1 MASLKPH
8 FFAIVNPAA
17 GGGRSAKLA
26 GPALADL
33 REKGLRIDIF
43 ASTGPGQAIELA
55 REAYEQ
61 GYRRFIAVGGDGTAH
76 EILNGVYERARGK
89 ERIALGFLPLG
100 TGNSFLRDFTKDGAS
115 ASLQALTEGRTRPV
129 DLLHLT
135 HTKGEIYSFNLLS
148 LGFTA
153 DVGALTNRYFKPF
166 GYLGYLLGVFVR
178 VVQLRR
184 RAFRLRCDD
193 DKDWD
198 ERRCLFLSFN
208 NSKFTG
214 GTMLIAPQANPTDGF
229 IEFVRWGPIGRIG
242 LLRMLPKLYDG
253 THIEHPL
260 ASRRAVRRVE
270 FGTQAPVDV
279 LIDGEIA
286 ALKCVSLDIIPA
298 AVDIYI

>member
-1 MASLKPH
+1 VSLKPH

-26 GPALADL
+26 GPALAGL
-33 REKGLRIDIF
+33 REKGLKIDIF
-43 ASTGPGQAIELA
+43 ASTGPGHAVELA

-76 EILNGVYERARGK
+76 EILNGVYERAHGK
-89 ERIALGFLPLG
+89 DRIALGFLPLG
-100 TGNSFLRDFTKDGAS
+100 TGNSFLRDFTKEGAS
-115 ASLQALTEGRTRPV
+115 ASLQALTEIRTRPV
-129 DLLHLT
+129 DLLRLT
-135 HTKGEIYSFNLLS
+135 HTRGEIFSFNLLS

-214 GTMLIAPQANPTDGF
+214 GTMLIAPQANPTDGL

-253 THIEHPL
+253 THIEHRL
-260 ASRRAVRRVE
+260 ASRRAVRHVE
-270 FGTQAPVDV
+270 FGTQVPVDV

-286 ALKCVSLDIIPA
+286 ALECVSLDVIPA

>member
-1 MASLKPH
+1 MKNS

-26 GPALADL
+26 GPALAGL
-33 REKGLRIDIF
+33 REKGLKIDVV
-43 ASTGPGQAIELA
+43 ASTGPSHAVELA

-76 EILNGVYERARGK
+76 EILNGVYERVSGK
-89 ERIALGFLPLG
+89 ERISLGFLPLG
-100 TGNSFLRDFTKDGAS
+100 TGNSFLRDFAKDGAG
-115 ASLQALTEGRTRPV
+115 ASLQALIEGRTRPV
-129 DLLHLT
+129 DLLRLT
-135 HTKGEIYSFNLLS
+135 HARGETYSFNLLS

-153 DVGALTNRYFKPF
+153 DVGSLTNRYFKPF

-178 VVQLRR
+178 VIQLRR
-184 RAFRLRCDD
+184 RAFRLRCDED
-193 DKDWD
+193 TDWN
-198 ERRCLFLSFN
+198 ESRCLFLAFS

-214 GTMLIAPQANPTDGF
+214 GTMLIAPQADPSDGL
-229 IEFVRWGPIGRIG
+229 IELVRWGPIGRAE
-242 LLRMLPKLYDG
+242 LLRMLPRLYDG

-260 ASRRAVRRVE
+260 ASRRAVRHIE
-270 FGTQAPVDV
+270 FGNQVPVDV

-286 ALKCVSLDIIPA
+286 ALECIALDVIPA